1 MADNLTPVSF
11 VDLMAASEPP
21 ASLQSAAAN
30 LTPVRY
36 FTKDGL
42 DEVAK
47 LLKTIRTDKTL
58 HRDDV
63 EDLLDDPQY
72 AKPLDREG
80 DPVRHAID
88 RTRVFATK
96 LELCE
101 YFTSIF
107 DNAFLENN
115 RKNAGL
121 WTWLALAYYSQFVK
135 TKGNVVNL
143 TADARWI
150 YEPDA
155 YRLARRHFV
164 FGIISLYL
172 DFGGRDAEIDDLLF
186 NGSVSELSRIVDVL
200 TYIPA
205 SMRSMVFM
213 KGAAS
218 LYYDSAKRGKVKPKT
233 FDKKTPGNMWEYQR
247 VFRQLKETWDFS
259 DLNNVQLL
267 LEKLPSQFEYFSLW
281 DNQ

>member
-1 MADNLTPVSF
+1 MADQKPISF
-11 VDLMAASEPP
+11 ADLMATAEPAVP
-21 ASLQSAAAN
+21 VSSAAAN

-36 FTKDGL
+36 FTPDGL

-58 HRDDV
+58 HRDEV

-72 AKPLDREG
+72 AKSLDREG
-80 DPVRHAID
+80 DSVRHAID

-101 YFTSIF
+101 YFTGIF
-107 DNAFLENN
+107 DNSFLETN

-135 TKGNVVNL
+135 TKGSIVEL

-150 YEPDA
+150 YDPEI
-155 YRLARRHFV
+155 YRLARRHFII
-164 FGIISLYL
+164 GILSLYL

-186 NGSVSELSRIVDVL
+186 SGPVLEWSRMVDVL

-205 SMRSMVFM
+205 SMRCLSFM
-213 KGAAS
+213 KGVAL
-218 LYYDSAKRGKVKPKT
+218 LYYDATKRGRVKRKA
-233 FDKKTPGNMWEYQR
+233 FDKQTPGNVWEFQR
-247 VFRQLKETWDFS
+247 VFQQLKETWDFS
-259 DLNNVQLL
+259 DLDNAQLL
-267 LEKLPSQFEYFSLW
+267 LAKLPSQFQHFL
-281 DNQ
+281 Q

>member
-1 MADNLTPVSF
+1 MADQKPISF
-11 VDLMAASEPP
+11 EDMMAASEPP
-21 ASLQSAAAN
+21 ASSPFAAPD

-36 FTKDGL
+36 FTADGL

-58 HRDDV
+58 HRDEV

-72 AKPLDREG
+72 AKPLDPEG
-80 DPVRHAID
+80 DLFQHAID

-107 DNAFLENN
+107 DDVFLETN

-121 WTWLALAYYSQFVK
+121 WTWLALAYYPQFVK
-135 TKGNVVNL
+135 TKGSIVEL

-150 YEPDA
+150 YDA
-155 YRLARRHFV
+155 EIYRLARRHFII
-164 FGIISLYL
+164 GILSLYL

-186 NGSVSELSRIVDVL
+186 SGPVFEWSRMVDVL

-205 SMRSMVFM
+205 SMRCLSFM
-213 KGAAS
+213 KGVAL
-218 LYYDSAKRGKVKPKT
+218 LYYDATKRGRVKRKT
-233 FDKKTPGNMWEYQR
+233 FDKQTPGNVWEFQR
-247 VFRQLKETWDFS
+247 VFQQLKETWDFS
-259 DLNNVQLL
+259 DLGNAQLL
-267 LEKLPSQFEYFSLW
+267 LEKLPGQFQYFMQW
-281 DNQ
+281 